1 MGLFMIDEKKL
12 LDTLQQWHD
21 DAVEMKENAIGINSV
36 IRYETEEFVL
46 YKIIDM
52 INENKMLEW
61 LQDEYVKFSRDELR
75 EYDDYIYR
83 HLRGKMDLIQDI
95 LIKIKQ
101 GRFNE
106 NQTKDV

>member
-1 MGLFMIDEKKL
+1 MEISIVIDKNKL
-12 LDTLQQWHD
+12 L
-21 DAVEMKENAIGINSV
+21 A
-36 IRYETEEFVL
+36 
-46 YKIIDM
+46 
-52 INENKMLEW
+52 W
-61 LQDEYVKFSRDELR
+61 LQDEYGKFSRDELR
-75 EYDDYIYR
+75 EYNEYIYR

>member
-1 MGLFMIDEKKL
+1 MIDEKKL
-12 LDTLQQWHD
+12 LDKLQQWHD

-61 LQDEYVKFSRDELR
+61 LQDEYGEFSRDELR
-75 EYDDYIYR
+75 EYNEYIYR
-83 HLRGKMDLIQDI
+83 HLLGKMDFIQGI
-95 LIKIKQ
+95 LIEIKQ

>member
-1 MGLFMIDEKKL
+1 MIDENKL
-12 LDTLQQWHD
+12 LDMLQLWHD

-75 EYDDYIYR
+75 EYNQYIYR

-95 LIKIKQ
+95 LIEIKQ

>member
-1 MGLFMIDEKKL
+1 MGLFMIDEKNL
-12 LDTLQQWHD
+12 
-21 DAVEMKENAIGINSV
+21 
-36 IRYETEEFVL
+36 
-46 YKIIDM
+46 
-52 INENKMLEW
+52 LEW

-75 EYDDYIYR
+75 EYNEYIYR

-95 LIKIKQ
+95 LIEIKQ

>member
-1 MGLFMIDEKKL
+1 MIDENKL
-12 LDTLQQWHD
+12 L
-21 DAVEMKENAIGINSV
+21 A
-36 IRYETEEFVL
+36 
-46 YKIIDM
+46 
-52 INENKMLEW
+52 W

-75 EYDDYIYR
+75 EYNEYIYR

-95 LIKIKQ
+95 LIEIKQ

>member
-1 MGLFMIDEKKL
+1 MGLLMIDENKL
-12 LDTLQQWHD
+12 L
-21 DAVEMKENAIGINSV
+21 S
-36 IRYETEEFVL
+36 
-46 YKIIDM
+46 
-52 INENKMLEW
+52 W
-61 LQDEYVKFSRDELR
+61 LQDEYGKFSRDELR
-75 EYDDYIYR
+75 EYNEYIYR